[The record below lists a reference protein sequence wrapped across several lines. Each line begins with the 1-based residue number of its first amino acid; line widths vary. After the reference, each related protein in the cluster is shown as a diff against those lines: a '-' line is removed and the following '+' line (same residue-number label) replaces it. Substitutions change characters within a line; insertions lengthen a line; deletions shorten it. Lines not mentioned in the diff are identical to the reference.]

1 MKKMKNYRKK
11 ICIITS
17 SRAEF
22 GLLSRLIK
30 KIQINFVI
38 KLIVTGSH
46 VSKSFGN
53 TINEINKENIK
64 IFKTIK
70 LNLNDDSEKGI
81 SNVISE
87 TITKFE
93 KIFRTL
99 KPDLLIVL
107 GDRYEIFS
115 AVIAASIHR
124 ITIAHIHGGET
135 TVNSLD
141 NYFRHSISIMSHLHF
156 VAHEKYKK
164 RVISLGKNP
173 KNVFVVGGM
182 GAGNLQKIKLK
193 KKNKLKYYV
202 CIFHPET
209 LKKDYGIKMMK
220 SAINFFGKNE
230 NDIFIFFRP
239 NADTKNKQILGL
251 INSSVKKFKNF
262 RFVNSINYGDF
273 INLLANSQG
282 ILGNSSSGILEAPS
296 LKIPTINIGY
306 RQNGRLKSSS
316 VVDSEGDIVSLKRS
330 FKKIN
335 SKQFRQK
342 IKKTTNPYYNGDAS
356 KKIFKILN
364 RQKTFED
371 ISLVKFF
378 NTNINKQ

>member
-1 MKKMKNYRKK
+1 MKKFKKK

-30 KIQINFVI
+30 KIQ
-38 KLIVTGSH
+38 KTSSTQLIVTGSH
-46 VSKSFGN
+46 ISKSFGN
-53 TINEINKENIK
+53 TIKEIEKEKIK
-64 IFKTIK
+64 IFKKIK
-70 LNLNDDSEKGI
+70 INLNDDSEKGI
-81 SNVISE
+81 SRAISE

-93 KIFRTL
+93 SIFQRL

-156 VAHEKYKK
+156 VAHKKYKN
-164 RVISLGKNP
+164 RVINLGKNP
-173 KNVFVVGGM
+173 KNIFVVGGL
-182 GAGNLQKIKLK
+182 GAANLQKISLK
-193 KKNKLKYYV
+193 KNNNLNYYV

-209 LKKDYGIKMMK
+209 LKRNYGIKMMQ
-220 SAINFFGKNE
+220 SAINFFGKNKK
-230 NDIFIFFRP
+230 DKFIFFRP
-239 NADTKNKQILGL
+239 NADTKNKKILSL
-251 INSSVKKFKNF
+251 IKSSVKKFDNF
-262 RFVNSINYGDF
+262 KFINSINYKDF
-273 INLLANSQG
+273 INLLANSKG

-296 LKIPTINIGY
+296 LKIPTINIGF
-306 RQNGRLKSSS
+306 RQKGRLRSQSI
-316 VVDSEGDIVSLKRS
+316 VDSKGDIYSLTKC

-335 SKQFRQK
+335 SKKFK
-342 IKKTTNPYYNGDAS
+342 SSLKNVKNPYYSGDSS
-356 KKIFKILN
+356 KKIFDILSKE
-364 RQKTFED
+364 KTFRD
-371 ISLVKFF
+371 ISVVKFF
-378 NTNINKQ
+378 NTNLDKY